1 MRFTSTRRTLLLVI
15 GAPLVLALQSQ
26 PAHGWAIGSQLDN
39 AGCHEPITAQ
49 ALRTVRA
56 TLGTAPA
63 LTPSRDEA
71 AMIADVLFA
80 PPTDFVHDLAGMTL
94 LLGVRDND
102 LKGINPLS
110 SLDLIQVHGSP
121 TTQQEH
127 CIRSSSDDNAD
138 GNRSALA
145 ACQAFIVNTATEALD
160 GLDAS
165 GKVDPTHRIPFTLF
179 VAIGRI
185 KPQLPL
191 FYVRM
196 GAAMHALEDGSAPI
210 GPPT

>member
-1 MRFTSTRRTLLLVI
+1 MSLNSSVCRTSLLVT
-15 GAPLVLALQSQ
+15 GVSLVLALEAP
-26 PAHGWAIGSQLDN
+26 PAQAWAIGSQLNN

-56 TLGTAPA
+56 ALDTAPA

-138 GNRSALA
+138 G
-145 ACQAFIVNTATEALD
+145 
-160 GLDAS
+160 
-165 GKVDPTHRIPFTLF
+165 
-179 VAIGRI
+179 
-185 KPQLPL
+185 
-191 FYVRM
+191 
-196 GAAMHALEDGSAPI
+196 
-210 GPPT
+210 

>member
-1 MRFTSTRRTLLLVI
+1 MIVAS
-15 GAPLVLALQSQ
+15 LALALPSH

-49 ALRTVRA
+49 ALRAVRA
-56 TLGTAPA
+56 TLDTAPA

-80 PPTDFVHDLAGMTL
+80 PPGDLVHDLARMTL

-102 LKGINPLS
+102 LKGINLLS

-127 CIRSSSDDNAD
+127 CIRSSSDDA
-138 GNRSALA
+138 
-145 ACQAFIVNTATEALD
+145 
-160 GLDAS
+160 
-165 GKVDPTHRIPFTLF
+165 
-179 VAIGRI
+179 
-185 KPQLPL
+185 
-191 FYVRM
+191 
-196 GAAMHALEDGSAPI
+196 
-210 GPPT
+210 GPPARMAPRCSTAQAGSS